1 MREHEGGDKVQRNCC
16 FMFALVVGGLAA
28 AFVAHGQR
36 ETSLSLE
43 WTETD
48 VVAVKAGNRIHYDD
62 DVADDTTSSSDTE
75 NYSFWGFVSK
85 CDDSTKVLQVLLKIV
100 GVWPFVL
107 LMTLTFGASMTSSL
121 RMSSSKSCSK
131 VEVWPSK

>member
-1 MREHEGGDKVQRNCC
+1 MSASYGATSASSRKIKVTMREHEGGDKLQRNCC
-16 FMFALVVGGLAA
+16 FLFALVVGALAA

-62 DVADDTTSSSDTE
+62 DTRRLVGKDFDAVKEKCIAGRLHPQLLFYERSAEGVQTS
-75 NYSFWGFVSK
+75 
-85 CDDSTKVLQVLLKIV
+85 
-100 GVWPFVL
+100 
-107 LMTLTFGASMTSSL
+107 
-121 RMSSSKSCSK
+121 
-131 VEVWPSK
+131 

>member
-1 MREHEGGDKVQRNCC
+1 MSAWHRKIQAHSAGVKCPKTRAQMSGYGATSASSRKIKVTMREHEGGDKLQRNCC
-16 FMFALVVGGLAA
+16 FLFALVVGALAA

-62 DVADDTTSSSDTE
+62 DIADPRPGGPGSWLHLSD
-75 NYSFWGFVSK
+75 SLSK
-85 CDDSTKVLQVLLKIV
+85 LRRNMASTKIL
-100 GVWPFVL
+100 
-107 LMTLTFGASMTSSL
+107 S
-121 RMSSSKSCSK
+121 
-131 VEVWPSK
+131 